1 MKSLQTLLFIFLM
14 SHLCV
19 AQSSEKAS
27 TPLKTKDNGTQIIDT
42 FQDDS
47 LGDLPEEW
55 YNRDGKIKPAEN
67 AHEASLF
74 RYYITEEKGNKY
86 LKYEGT
92 KARHLNFPLINRPNV
107 NIFKT
112 PILSW
117 KWKVDKLPK
126 GGNEKDDDSND
137 TAASIYVVFDMGHV
151 LFKKVPKSIRYTWS
165 STLKKGTEISKFFG
179 NQKIIVVASGPERE
193 GKWITFNRNIVK
205 DYRRLFGEDPP
216 KTPLAI
222 LILSDGDNTQSRAI
236 ASYDDIM
243 LKPKQK
249 NEE

>member
-1 MKSLQTLLFIFLM
+1 MKLLHTLLFIFLM
-14 SHLCV
+14 SGICW
-19 AQSSEKAS
+19 AQSSKKAS
-27 TPLKTKDNGTQIIDT
+27 APLKTKPNGVKIIDT

-67 AHEASLF
+67 EHEASLF
-74 RYYITEEKGNKY
+74 RYYITEEMGNKY

-92 KARHLNFPLINRPNV
+92 KARHLNFPLKNRPDV
-107 NIFKT
+107 NIFET

-117 KWKVDKLPK
+117 KWKVDKLPQ
-126 GGNEKDDDSND
+126 GGNEEDDDYND

-165 STLKKGTEISKFFG
+165 SSLKKGTELSKFFG
-179 NQKIIVVASGPERE
+179 NQKIIVVESGPKKE
-193 GKWITFNRNIVK
+193 GKWVTFHRNIVK
-205 DYRRLFGEDPP
+205 DYKRLFGEDPP

-222 LILSDGDNTQSRAI
+222 LILSDGDNTQSRAV
-236 ASYDDIM
+236 AGYDDIM
-243 LKPKQK
+243 LMPKQ
-249 NEE
+249 N